1 MPRLVPGKAG
11 GGITRSEHPCDGLGS
26 LFGFLWLVLTWKWGQ
41 KLRKLEFPC
50 GVTGLGSSIVTTVAQ
65 VTAVALVRSLV
76 QKLLPAVGGAKK
88 SKEAASC

>member
-65 VTAVALVRSLV
+65 VASTAWVPSLAR
-76 QKLLPAVGGAKK
+76 KIPCATGTAKK
-88 SKEAASC
+88 KKRIL